1 MDAPRLLDIVRQT
14 CRRKHYSPR
23 TEQAYLYWIRKFIR
37 HNLPHHPREL
47 GESEITAYLNYLAT
61 DRKVAASTQN
71 QALSALLFLYK
82 EILKVDLAW
91 LENVVRAKR
100 PKRLPVVLT
109 RTEVRRLLEQLTNY
123 TWLMASLLYGAGLR
137 LNECVQLRVKDVDF
151 GYGQITV
158 RAGKGNKDRITLL
171 PRHLETPLHRH
182 LATVK
187 TLHER
192 DLEAGFGRVD
202 LPNSLKRK
210 YPNADAEWGWQYAF
224 PSSKRSPERGTGIIR
239 RFYTSPKTL
248 QRAIKGAARAAG
260 FAKPVTCHTL
270 RHSFA
275 THLIEEGYDI
285 RTVQELLGH
294 TDVRTTMIYT
304 HVLNRPGRHVI
315 SPFDTTIQ
323 SQTTNDCGKPH

>member
-1 MDAPRLLDIVRQT
+1 MDSPRLLDIVRQT
-14 CRRKHYSPR
+14 CRRKRYSPR

-37 HNLPHHPREL
+37 HYLPRHPREL

-91 LENVVRAKR
+91 LANVERAKR

-109 RTEVRRLLEQLTNY
+109 RTEVRRLLEQLTNCC
-123 TWLMASLLYGAGLR
+123 WLMASLLYGAGLR

-158 RAGKGNKDRITLL
+158 RSGKGNKDRITLL
-171 PRHLETPLHRH
+171 PHHLETPLRRH
-182 LATVK
+182 LANVK
-187 TLHER
+187 TLHDR
-192 DLEAGFGRVD
+192 DLEAGFGRVA
-202 LPNSLKRK
+202 LPNNLKKK
-210 YPNADAEWGWQYAF
+210 YPNADTEWGWQYVF
-224 PSSKRSPERGTGIIR
+224 PSSKRSPERESGIIR

-248 QRAIKGAARAAG
+248 QRAIKGAARAARL
-260 FAKPVTCHTL
+260 AKPVTCHTL

-275 THLIEEGYDI
+275 THLIEDGYDI
-285 RTVQELLGH
+285 RTIQELLGH

-315 SPFDTTIQ
+315 SPFDTTVH
-323 SQTTNDCGKPH
+323 SQTLNDCNKPL